1 MERFFNKIKNIL
13 KFIQQQ
19 LLNIVV
25 TRFVLFVS
33 FFNSLFSS
41 EIITI
46 LYYNNLGFTFYWLRH
61 IINHIKRKSN
71 GIVIPLTLV
80 GTIKFLKLPN

>member
-25 TRFVLFVS
+25 ERFVLFFFV
-33 FFNSLFSS
+33 FNSLFTSK
-41 EIITI
+41 IITI
-46 LYYNNLGFTFYWLRH
+46 LYYNDLDFTFYWLRH

-71 GIVIPLTLV
+71 GIVIPPAIAGNTEPY
-80 GTIKFLKLPN
+80 I